1 MSGNRCPTWLNEGVA
16 QMEEGRSS
24 ATNGRQLAQLF
35 ATGNEIPFNMLDGSF
50 MSFSAGEATVAY
62 AESLAGAEYIRDAYG
77 MTEISRMLS
86 LLSQGSS
93 SEAALRT
100 SVHSGYRQFR
110 DEMTRWL
117 NEKYGE

>member
-1 MSGNRCPTWLNEGVA
+1 MLN
-16 QMEEGRSS
+16 
-24 ATNGRQLAQLF
+24 
-35 ATGNEIPFNMLDGSF
+35 
-50 MSFSAGEATVAY
+50 
-62 AESLAGAEYIRDAYG
+62 
-77 MTEISRMLS
+77 

-117 NEKYGE
+117 KEKYGE